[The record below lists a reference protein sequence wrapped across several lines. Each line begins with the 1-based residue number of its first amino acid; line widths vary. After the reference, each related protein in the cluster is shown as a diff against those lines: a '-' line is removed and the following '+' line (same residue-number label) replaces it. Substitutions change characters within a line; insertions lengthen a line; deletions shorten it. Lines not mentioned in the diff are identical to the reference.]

1 LNTRTLVLFAI
12 LLLVAGAAIGLRV
25 VRHPDTPEI
34 VSGDS
39 SGVEERADPSPD
51 LQREYPRVSD
61 TANILAPFT
70 GKLARMTDAFRDD
83 LGVDVHIVTLDEAA
97 EPIEK
102 QSTRIFEQRKI
113 GSDAPTGGVLIL
125 LDPKLGSARIEVGYS
140 LEHVLTDLQTS
151 RIARDQLAPYTSYGA
166 AGMAVMDV
174 LHYLRDQ
181 IYVSAALGDLAL
193 NDDFRKKPDYLEY
206 QRFVSGGAG
215 AKTALSAVPLDADLK
230 RSVPA
235 SQRSRYAPSAN
246 VEESVNAF
254 LRATV
259 DLAGDPTLDLFT
271 EGSRLMRTYYPLA
284 RFEELQRLERMQASM
299 PFDTRQQGDY
309 AVATS
314 KQPAKGFVPVLLHR
328 EQNVWRVDLVETWKN
343 LFFDNEG
350 NYFLRNSNTLY
361 AFGLEQFGE
370 GRYYDIA
377 ALPLDTGSIA
387 DAFAALDGKKDVLS
401 ALKRGELWLRN
412 GFVFPQAY
420 LAYEEARRA
429 APQDPLVLETLGNR
443 ALYLGFPEIAIPAFE
458 RIGRGVEMSLVEAYN
473 EIGDVKTAGRWL
485 SRALA
490 ENPDDLQAL
499 RWKKFFAEREKR
511 DTDAQR
517 IGETIETLSHDP
529 TGSARPVALS
539 FDPAVPKY
547 EPQTTLDVN
556 GTQVFDHSN
565 FGVTMR
571 NPSNRTIEVESVM
584 LASEGT
590 AAASGLGDIKG
601 YWTYPAGGYRL
612 RAGESISFKKL
623 WGFTVDT
630 GHEHVRYVFRTCW
643 HGVGTSVR
651 QCRTQWVD
659 TMP

>member
-1 LNTRTLVLFAI
+1 
-12 LLLVAGAAIGLRV
+12 
-25 VRHPDTPEI
+25 
-34 VSGDS
+34 
-39 SGVEERADPSPD
+39 
-51 LQREYPRVSD
+51 
-61 TANILAPFT
+61 
-70 GKLARMTDAFRDD
+70 MTDAFRDD
-83 LGVDVHIVTLDEAA
+83 LGIDVHIVTRGDIA

-113 GSDAPTGGVLIL
+113 GKDSPTGGVLIL

-181 IYVSAALGDLAL
+181 IYISAALGELAL

-230 RSVPA
+230 RAVPA
-235 SQRSRYAPSAN
+235 NERSRYAPSAN

-259 DLAGDPTLDLFT
+259 DLAGDPTLELFT

-284 RFEELQRLERMQASM
+284 RFEELQRFERMRSSM
-299 PFDTRQQGDY
+299 PFDIRQQGDY

-314 KQPAKGFVPVLLHR
+314 KQPVKGFVPVLLHR
-328 EQNVWRVDLVETWKN
+328 EQGVWRVDLVETWKN
-343 LFFDNEG
+343 LFFNNEG
-350 NYFLRNSNTLY
+350 NYFLRNSNTPY

-370 GRYYDIA
+370 GRNYDIA
-377 ALPLDTGSIA
+377 ALPLGTGAIA
-387 DAFAALDGKKDVLS
+387 DALAALDGKKDVLS
-401 ALKRGELWLRN
+401 TLKRGELWLRN

-443 ALYLGFPEIAIPAFE
+443 ALYLGFPEIAIPALE
-458 RIGRGVEMSLVEAYN
+458 RIGRGSELLLVEAYN
-473 EIGDVKTAGRWL
+473 EIGDVKTAGLWV

-499 RWKKFFAEREKR
+499 RWQKFFAEREKR
-511 DTDAQR
+511 DSDAQR
-517 IGETIETLSHDP
+517 IGETIETLSRDP

-556 GTQVFDHSN
+556 GTHVFDHSN

-571 NPSNRTIEVESVM
+571 NPGNRTIEIESVM
-584 LASEGT
+584 LASAGT

-601 YWTYPAGGYRL
+601 YWTYPAGGNRL
-612 RAGESISFKKL
+612 RAGESVSFKKV

-630 GHEHVRYVFRTCW
+630 GHEHVRYVFRSCW

-659 TMP
+659 TLP

>member
-1 LNTRTLVLFAI
+1 
-12 LLLVAGAAIGLRV
+12 
-25 VRHPDTPEI
+25 
-34 VSGDS
+34 
-39 SGVEERADPSPD
+39 
-51 LQREYPRVSD
+51 
-61 TANILAPFT
+61 
-70 GKLARMTDAFRDD
+70 
-83 LGVDVHIVTLDEAA
+83 
-97 EPIEK
+97 
-102 QSTRIFEQRKI
+102 
-113 GSDAPTGGVLIL
+113 
-125 LDPKLGSARIEVGYS
+125 
-140 LEHVLTDLQTS
+140 
-151 RIARDQLAPYTSYGA
+151 
-166 AGMAVMDV
+166 MAVMDV

-193 NDDFRKKPDYLEY
+193 NDDFRRKPDYLEY
-206 QRFVSGGAG
+206 QQFVSGGAG

-230 RSVPA
+230 RAVPA
-235 SQRSRYAPSAN
+235 SERSRYAPSAN

-284 RFEELQRLERMQASM
+284 RFEELQRFERMQSSM
-299 PFDTRQQGDY
+299 PFDIRQQGDY

-328 EQNVWRVDLVETWKN
+328 EQGVWRVDLVETWKN

-350 NYFLRNSNTLY
+350 NYFLRNSNTPY
-361 AFGLEQFGE
+361 AFGLGQFGE

-377 ALPLDTGSIA
+377 ALPLKAGSIA
-387 DAFAALDGKKDVLS
+387 DAFAALDGKKDALS

-420 LAYEEARRA
+420 LAYEEARHA
-429 APQDPLVLETLGNR
+429 APQDPLVLETLGDR

-458 RIGRGVEMSLVEAYN
+458 RIGRGVEILLVEAYN
-473 EIGDVKTAGRWL
+473 EIGDTNTAGRWV

-499 RWKKFFAEREKR
+499 RWQKFFAEREQR
-511 DTDAQR
+511 DTEAQR
-517 IGETIETLSHDP
+517 IGEAIETLLHDP
-529 TGSARPVALS
+529 TGSASPIALS
-539 FDPAVPKY
+539 FDPPVPKY
-547 EPQTTLDVN
+547 EAQTTLDVN

-571 NPSNRTIEVESVM
+571 NPSKRTIEIESVM

-601 YWTYPAGGYRL
+601 YWNYPAGGNRL
-612 RAGESISFKKL
+612 RAGESLSFNKL

-659 TMP
+659 AMP